1 MKSNIINDIIEEPG
15 EEVIIRF
22 LNMIYDSLDSKS
34 PYYKFMDT
42 LFLYGPLQTSILK
55 FNHSF
60 LDVIETFERMKSFHS
75 IICSAAMSY
84 STYLKYD
91 NINDLNETYDTLI
104 ELCDNEKFP
113 NLADFFID
121 NKNNLKKIQ
130 EAYLNFLTEYKREE
144 NIFEPNNHTEVKKRS
159 FDDTELNKPKKRKL
173 F

>member
-1 MKSNIINDIIEEPG
+1 MLNETIDKPG

-34 PYYKFMDT
+34 PYYQFMDT
-42 LFLYGPLQTSILK
+42 LFLYGPLQTTIQK

-75 IICSAAMSY
+75 IISSAAMSY

-91 NINDLNETYDTLI
+91 HKNDLNETYDTLI

-113 NLADFFID
+113 NLAHFFIE
-121 NKNNLKKIQ
+121 NENNLKEIQ
-130 EAYLNFLTEYKREE
+130 EAYFNFLTEYKSDEHSVQ
-144 NIFEPNNHTEVKKRS
+144 PNNHTALEKRS
-159 FDDTELNKPKKRKL
+159 FDDGELNKPKRRKL